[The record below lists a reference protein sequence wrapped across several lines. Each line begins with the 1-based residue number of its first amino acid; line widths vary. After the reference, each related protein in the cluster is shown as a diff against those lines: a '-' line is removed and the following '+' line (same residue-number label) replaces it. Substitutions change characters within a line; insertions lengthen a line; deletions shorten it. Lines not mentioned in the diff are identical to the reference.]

1 MTVTRQDF
9 RDAMARLGAAVNII
23 TTDGSAGRGGVTASA
38 VCSVTDDPPTLLVCI
53 NRESSSGVLIK
64 ANGVLCVNVLASGQ
78 RDLSDIFARP
88 SKEVGAE
95 QKFAAGRWAVLETG
109 APALD
114 GAVAAFDCRIADIVE
129 KGTHSVIF
137 ASVVAIR
144 LSVSAQPGLIYYSRG
159 YHGVGQ
165 PTES

>member
-23 TTDGSAGRGGVTASA
+23 TTAGSAGRGGVTASA

-53 NRESSSGVLIK
+53 NRESSTGALIK
-64 ANGVLCVNVLASGQ
+64 ANGVLCVNVLAAGQ

-88 SKEVGAE
+88 SKTVGYD
-95 QKFAAGRWAVLETG
+95 QKFAAGRWAHLETG

-137 ASVVAIR
+137 AELLAIR
-144 LSVSAQPGLIYYSRG
+144 LGSVVQPGLIYYSRG

-165 PTES
+165 PA

>member
-23 TTDGSAGRGGVTASA
+23 STDGEAGRGGVTASA

-53 NRESSSGVLIK
+53 NRESATGALIRT
-64 ANGVLCVNVLASGQ
+64 NGVLCVNVLAAGQ
-78 RDLSDIFARP
+78 RDLSDLFARP
-88 SKEVGAE
+88 SKTLQAGV
-95 QKFAAGRWAVLETG
+95 KFAAGRWTVMETG

-129 KGTHSVIF
+129 KGTHSVMF
-137 ASVVAIR
+137 ATVVAIR
-144 LSVSAQPGLIYYSRG
+144 LAMSAQPGLIYYSRG
-159 YHGVGQ
+159 YHGVGE
-165 PTES
+165 PN

>member
-23 TTDGSAGRGGVTASA
+23 TTDGTAGRGGVTASA

-53 NRESSSGVLIK
+53 NRESASGVLIK
-64 ANGVLCVNVLASGQ
+64 ANGVLCVNVLSAAQ
-78 RDLSDIFARP
+78 RDLSDIFARS
-88 SKEVGAE
+88 SKQVGAD

-114 GAVAAFDCRIADIVE
+114 GAVAAFDCTIADVID
-129 KGTHSVIF
+129 KGTHSVVF
-137 ASVVAIR
+137 ANVVAIR
-144 LSVSAQPGLIYYSRG
+144 IAASAQPGLIYYSRG
-159 YHGVGQ
+159 YHGVGE
-165 PTES
+165 PAEG

>member
-23 TTDGSAGRGGVTASA
+23 STDGGAGRGGVTASA

-53 NRESSSGVLIK
+53 NRESNTGALIK
-64 ANGVLCVNVLASGQ
+64 ANGVLCVNVLSAAQ
-78 RDLSDIFARP
+78 RDLSEIFARS
-88 SKEVGAE
+88 SKSLAPD
-95 QKFAAGRWAVLETG
+95 QKFAAGRWLVLETG

-114 GAVAAFDCRIADIVE
+114 GAVAAFDCRIADTIE
-129 KGTHSVIF
+129 KGTHSVVF
-137 ASVVAIR
+137 ANVVAIR
-144 LSVSAQPGLIYYSRG
+144 LSSVAQPGLIYYSRG

-165 PTES
+165 TA

>member
-53 NRESSSGVLIK
+53 NRESSSGLLIK
-64 ANGVLCVNVLASGQ
+64 ANGVLCVNVLSSAQ

-88 SKEVGAE
+88 SAQVPPE

-114 GAVAAFDCRIADIVE
+114 GAVAAFDCRIADIVDT
-129 KGTHSVIF
+129 GTHSVLF
-137 ASVVAIR
+137 ATVLAIR
-144 LSVSAQPGLIYYSRG
+144 LCATMQPGLIYYSRG
-159 YHGVGQ
+159 YHGVGE
-165 PTES
+165 PAKT

>member
-23 TTDGSAGRGGVTASA
+23 TTDGPAGRGGVTASA

-53 NRESSSGVLIK
+53 NRESNSGVLMK
-64 ANGVLCVNVLASGQ
+64 SNGTICVNVLSAAQ
-78 RDLSDIFARP
+78 RDLSDIFARS
-88 SKEVGAE
+88 SKSVPPE
-95 QKFAAGRWAVLETG
+95 QKFAAGRWHVLDTG

-114 GAVAAFDCRIADIVE
+114 GAIAAFDCRIADIVE

-137 ASVVAIR
+137 ADVVAIR
-144 LSVSAQPGLIYYSRG
+144 LATAAQPGLIYYGRG
-159 YHGVGQ
+159 YHDVGQ
-165 PTES
+165 PG

>member
-1 MTVTRQDF
+1 MIITRQDF

-23 TTDGSAGRGGVTASA
+23 TTEGSAGRGGVTASA

-53 NRESSSGVLIK
+53 NRESSTGVLIK
-64 ANGVLCVNVLASGQ
+64 ANGVLCVNVLSAAQ
-78 RDLSDIFARP
+78 RDLSDIFARS
-88 SKEVGAE
+88 SKSVAYE

-137 ASVVAIR
+137 ANVLAIR
-144 LSVSAQPGLIYYSRG
+144 LASVAQPGLIYYSRG
-159 YHGVGQ
+159 YHDVGQ
-165 PTES
+165 PA

>member
-23 TTDGSAGRGGVTASA
+23 TTDGVAGRGGVTASA

-53 NRESSSGVLIK
+53 NRESSTGALIK
-64 ANGVLCVNVLASGQ
+64 ANGVLCVNVLSSAQ

-88 SKEVGAE
+88 SKQIGYD
-95 QKFAAGRWAVLETG
+95 QKFAAGRWATQETG

-114 GAVAAFDCRIADIVE
+114 GAVAAFDCRIADTIE

-137 ASVVAIR
+137 ATVLAIR
-144 LSVSAQPGLIYYSRG
+144 LCSVMQPGLIYYSRG
-159 YHGVGQ
+159 YHGVGE
-165 PTES
+165 PA